1 MDKLQFLNAL
11 NYLTIELNDL
21 DYQHPQQMVEE
32 QRKVAPH
39 QLIQKWKPRKKV
51 GPKDLVS
58 LSIKNE

>member
-1 MDKLQFLNAL
+1 MALKPRKLLM
-11 NYLTIELNDL
+11 TKRKVELNDL

-39 QLIQKWKPRKKV
+39 QLIPKWRPRKKV
-51 GPKDLVS
+51 EPKDLVS